1 VRYLEHRR
9 LGAMAEAS
17 GRQLGTVG
25 ALCLSVISSVAIVIC
40 NKALISNLGFS
51 FGAVLLTLSVLPL
64 IFLSLTFQSLGALQ
78 FSESPPANFLFVT

>member
-51 FGAVLLTLSVLPL
+51 FGAILLTLSVLSL
-64 IFLSLTFQSLGALQ
+64 ILLSLTFQSFGALQ
-78 FSESPPANFLFVT
+78 FSESSPANFLFVT

>member
-1 VRYLEHRR
+1 
-9 LGAMAEAS
+9 MAEAS